1 MKKKLLSLLLVLL
14 MLASILPA
22 SALAA
27 NKTFGDFFAGL
38 PLIAETEPGSPN
50 STKKWKVTTLGGE
63 DVLMSG
69 NKDKSNSSS
78 TLQLTITADTN
89 LSFEYKVSTEEK
101 YDKLTIKQGS
111 TTLVDGVSGVIDWT
125 RLEIDAKKGDV
136 ITIVY
141 KKNYSGDKNNDCI
154 YVRGFSAV
162 APTIITLHANNGT
175 DETAT
180 QNIYGGK
187 GVLNANTFTCEGKLF
202 AGWATI
208 ADGEIVY
215 ADKATIETEEAM
227 DLYAVW
233 ADAVTVTFNYNY
245 GTTKDKTVAIAKGA
259 QIGATNIP
267 AAIKRTGYNF
277 DGWFNGSV
285 QLTAETVIS
294 DNITYTG
301 K

>member
-14 MLASILPA
+14 MLASLLPA

-50 STKKWKVTTLGGE
+50 STKKWKVTTLDGE

-69 NKDKSNSSS
+69 NNGKSSSSS
-78 TLQLTITADTN
+78 TLQLTMTADTN
-89 LSFEYKVSTEEK
+89 LSFEYKVSTEK
-101 YDKLTIKQGS
+101 NYDKLTITQGS
-111 TTLVDGVSGVIDWT
+111 KTLVNGVSGVIDWT
-125 RLEIDAKKGDV
+125 RLEIDAKSDDV

-141 KKNYSGDKNNDCI
+141 KKDSSGNKNDDCVYI
-154 YVRGFSAV
+154 RSFAAG

-180 QNIYGGK
+180 QNIYCGK

-202 AGWATI
+202 AGWATS

-267 AAIKRTGYNF
+267 DAVPSSV
-277 DGWFNGSV
+277 GSTMMELSLP
-285 QLTAETVIS
+285 QKPS
-294 DNITYTG
+294 
-301 K
+301 